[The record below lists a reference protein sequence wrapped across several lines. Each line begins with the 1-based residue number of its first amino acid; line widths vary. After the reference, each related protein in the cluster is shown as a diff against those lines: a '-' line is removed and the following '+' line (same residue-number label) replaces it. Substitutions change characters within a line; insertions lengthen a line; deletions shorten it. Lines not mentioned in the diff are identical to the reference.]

1 MRKVVIDGYIV
12 GLSTNTGTELTA
24 AELAA
29 IEAAMAERPV
39 ASVGYRYRLTDG
51 TLEYV
56 LAAVPAADE
65 EVDAETA
72 LAELKE
78 ALNEA

>member
-1 MRKVVIDGYIV
+1 MTR
-12 GLSTNTGTELTA
+12 TELNA

-39 ASVGYRYRLTDG
+39 ASVGYRYRLTDS

-56 LAAVPAADE
+56 LEAVPAADE

>member
-1 MRKVVIDGYIV
+1 MTR
-12 GLSTNTGTELTA
+12 TELNA